1 MFCVKCGK
9 PMNSADCFCR
19 NCGVSAGHATN
30 PVHASPA
37 PSTAPIKTKATDQ
50 MKLGAVMF
58 VVCLFGACPAAF
70 VSDNDSIRALLVGG
84 MIVGMIVGAV
94 MYFAGS

>member
-1 MFCVKCGK
+1 MANAESRLTRLIAFAGTAARRRAT
-9 PMNSADCFCR
+9 PQTLCR
-19 NCGVSAGHATN
+19 QT
-30 PVHASPA
+30 PA
-37 PSTAPIKTKATDQ
+37 PSAAPVKTKATDQ

-70 VSDNDSIRALLVGG
+70 VSDNDLIRALLVGG